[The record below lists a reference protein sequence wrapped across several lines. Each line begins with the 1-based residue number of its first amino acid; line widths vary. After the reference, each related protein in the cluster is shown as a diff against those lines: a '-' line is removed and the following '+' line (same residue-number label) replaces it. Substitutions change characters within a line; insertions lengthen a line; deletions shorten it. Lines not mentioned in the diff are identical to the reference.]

1 MALCLEGKAAK
12 GQIWVGFSSVI
23 SQETPIPL
31 APCSEA
37 AQPNHGNPSAC
48 GYPWYTQNFTLI
60 FAVVNIKIIFN
71 NYDYSFIAIFFQEM
85 FIFKVFT

>member
-37 AQPNHGNPSAC
+37 AQPNHGNPSMHLEDLEAF
-48 GYPWYTQNFTLI
+48 GMIQTILKYVMEYTEWWGFSDLI
-60 FAVVNIKIIFN
+60 FRCQSGFSNLKC
-71 NYDYSFIAIFFQEM
+71 
-85 FIFKVFT
+85 